1 MGFTGC
7 RLEVGGIKGEISL
20 PVVSEC
26 ASLVC
31 TGEFIPEPMLLSC
44 SAAAELAELVGEDED
59 CGR

>member
-1 MGFTGC
+1 MGVGC

-20 PVVSEC
+20 PAVSEC

-31 TGEFIPEPMLLSC
+31 TGEFIPEPMLESC
-44 SAAAELAELVGEDED
+44 SAAAELAGPVDEDGD